1 MKTSGNFSLRHAFI
15 IHLLF
20 DVRVSFSTDSE
31 VNVAEKGC
39 RVIADKQ
46 VLLLVT
52 VMARDG

>member
-1 MKTSGNFSLRHAFI
+1 MTSGHFSLRHAFI
-15 IHLLF
+15 IHSLF
-20 DVRVSFSTDSE
+20 DVRVSFSTNSE
-31 VNVAEKGC
+31 VNVAERGC